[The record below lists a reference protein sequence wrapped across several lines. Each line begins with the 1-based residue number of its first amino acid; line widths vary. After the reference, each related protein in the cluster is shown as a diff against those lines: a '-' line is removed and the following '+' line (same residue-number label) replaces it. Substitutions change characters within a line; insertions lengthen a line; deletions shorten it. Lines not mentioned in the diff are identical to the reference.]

1 MSLVPVEPGRAEHPV
16 DVVERIA
23 SFHDWSFDREDEDE
37 ISISVQ
43 GACSDYHVAFT
54 WLSDIEA
61 LHVGCAF
68 DLKVPEH
75 RRTAAQALVNLIN
88 THLWIGHFDLWNGEN
103 VVMFRHS
110 LLMAGGADP
119 DGRQCEAILKAAVEA
134 CDRYYQA
141 FHFVVWAGKTP
152 REALD
157 AALFETVGEA

>member
-1 MSLVPVEPGRAEHPV
+1 MSLLPLDPKRAEHPV

-23 SFHDWSFDREDEDE
+23 SFHDWVFDRDDEDE

-43 GACSDYHVAFT
+43 GSSCDYHVAFT
-54 WLSDIEA
+54 WLSDLES

-68 DLKVPEH
+68 DLKVPE
-75 RRTAAQALVNLIN
+75 RRRAAVLALVTLIN
-88 THLWIGHFDLWNGEN
+88 QHLWIGHFDLWTGEN
-103 VVMFRHS
+103 VIMFRHA
-110 LLMAGGADP
+110 LLMSGGADP

-141 FHFVVWAGKTP
+141 FQFVLWAGKTP

-157 AALFETVGEA
+157 CAMFETQGEA